1 MAAID
6 EMKKFADENGIELT
20 EDMLDAI
27 AGGRYTYE
35 EWKNMTTDERKA
47 AQLASIMARINNAPC
62 ALD

>member
-1 MAAID
+1 MALLD
-6 EMKKFADENGIELT
+6 EMKNVANENGVELT

-35 EWKNMTTDERKA
+35 EWKAMTDDERAA
-47 AQLASIMARINNAPC
+47 AQLASIMARAQNQPC

>member
-6 EMKKFADENGIELT
+6 EKKKFADENGIELT